1 MKILR
6 LISRIIVGIVFIF
19 SGIVKAVDPLGSA
32 YKFSDYFQ
40 AFNLE
45 FFKPFALVLAIFLFT
60 AEFISGFALLS
71 GYRRKTGLWGVLIL
85 MLHLYPAYPYPGNYQ
100 PGVGLR
106 LLRRC
111 HTSN

>member
-6 LISRIIVGIVFIF
+6 LISRVIVGIVFIF
-19 SGIVKAVDPLGSA
+19 SGTVKAVDPLGSA

-45 FFKPFALVLAIFLFT
+45 FLKPFALLLAIILFT

-71 GYRRKTGLWGVLIL
+71 GYRRKDAAARVHIRPDHQNNIRKKPNLK
-85 MLHLYPAYPYPGNYQ
+85 
-100 PGVGLR
+100 
-106 LLRRC
+106 
-111 HTSN
+111 